1 MENQGSAGV
10 ITLESL
16 MNAAPL
22 PIEDSLGSKEAL
34 ENEMNSGEEVLPGLS
49 DLKPLSETKGSD
61 ENPPK
66 KEEDEEESEEKE
78 DLFGNKLTNSS
89 SSDSDDIIDPIGEG
103 NSDTSSSSTVDE
115 AESSKLYKD
124 TLKSLWGEDIS
135 SISVEENG
143 EEVEYNIEDVELD
156 AETFADIIRSKFEAE
171 KENATKNK
179 ISIDQVS
186 DFTKSLIEI
195 DQNGGDV
202 RSLLEV
208 KQAYSDP
215 LDNLDLN
222 DPNDQAQIVYLRG
235 LASNQNEADI
245 KRLIKSYSE
254 EGILEDMAQQAE
266 SELRAAVDAKIQD
279 ELKKSEEDK
288 KEREE
293 LFKAYR
299 KDVKEYVTKSFELKD
314 NYKNKLVDMATKIT
328 PEGSYEL
335 DLKYQEWRLNPEKAS
350 ELALLMYDRE
360 EFIKQITRKAIHNEK
375 LETAKKLKIIPRS
388 SKIAESQKSPASSR
402 AVHISDLNK

>member
-66 KEEDEEESEEKE
+66 EDEEEESEEKE
-78 DLFGNKLTNSS
+78 DLFGNKLPNNSS
-89 SSDSDDIIDPIGEG
+89 SDNDDIIDPIGEG
-103 NSDTSSSSTVDE
+103 NSNTGSASTADE
-115 AESSKLYKD
+115 PESSKLYKD

-222 DPNDQAQIVYLRG
+222 DPNDQAQVVYLRG

-266 SELRAAVDAKIQD
+266 SELRAAVDAKIQE
-279 ELKKSEEDK
+279 ELRRSEEDK

>member
-66 KEEDEEESEEKE
+66 KEEDKEESEEKE